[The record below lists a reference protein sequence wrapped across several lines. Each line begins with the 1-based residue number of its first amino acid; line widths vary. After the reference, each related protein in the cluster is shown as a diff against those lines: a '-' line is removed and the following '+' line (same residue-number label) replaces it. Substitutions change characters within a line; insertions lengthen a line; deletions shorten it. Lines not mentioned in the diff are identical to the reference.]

1 MTALDDETAT
11 RFQPSRFCWDT
22 LDREAAQH
30 LWAELIDWVG
40 WLRVRYELPTEI
52 PGCWYRHTRMV
63 EELTAL
69 MTAHRAAYDTANTAD
84 GEVNY
89 WSGMAAW
96 HTQYLRP
103 FLAHLGDFGVAGC
116 TPQECTAQPR
126 NVHTYRDIIDWIDA
140 DVDARRPRADNPPP
154 APATITP
161 AKMADLLSSG
171 NARPADLADPT
182 GGYLYEGTVWLLDP
196 RRKVF
201 VAQPEPT
208 TGLDPDTPT
217 D

>member
-1 MTALDDETAT
+1 MTAASDDEFDAPF
-11 RFQPSRFCWDT
+11 RPSRFCWDT

-30 LWAELIDWVG
+30 LWAELVDWVG

-63 EELTAL
+63 EELTAV

-84 GEVNY
+84 GDVHY

-116 TPQECTAQPR
+116 TPQECTAHARTVQ
-126 NVHTYRDIIDWIDA
+126 TYRDIVDWIDA
-140 DVDARRPRADNPPP
+140 DVDARRPRPTNP
-154 APATITP
+154 APEPVTITP
-161 AKMADLLSSG
+161 AKMANLVSSG
-171 NARPADLADPT
+171 DAQPADLTDPH
-182 GGYLYEGTVWLLDP
+182 GGYLYQGAVWLLDP

-201 VAQPEPT
+201 VAQPQPATEH
-208 TGLDPDTPT
+208 DSDAPD
-217 D
+217 